1 MSMSDVGSIIISIA
15 KYYLWPVFCIQQL
28 DVTIVGNKYSYIS
41 IIKN

>member
-1 MSMSDVGSIIISIA
+1 MSMSDAGRIIISIA
-15 KYYLWPVFCIQQL
+15 KYYLWPVFIQQL